1 VPLLAE
7 NGSVD
12 FRNSSA
18 FSGSREAIRAFAIFA
33 VLLAVLGG
41 VSAQLAL
48 RELSVKVLAERLD
61 LGTSEARHVAQRVS
75 EIGRDRDGID
85 FSIVRANREE
95 LTRQLQSRL
104 SVRFFIH
111 HVEVVDRFGIRQLFV
126 VNRSLPRREPR
137 PIPDLS
143 FPEDW
148 PRQAEQIVKWPLAGS
163 EGVVKLGVTTQPI
176 LDELAEIQSSLRMKV
191 IVAAALAFGVLA
203 AGFFYVLHLVRK
215 NRRLEHARQSAART
229 SYVGLLASGL
239 AHEIRNPLNAMN
251 MNLQMLEEEMQGIRG
266 VEKVEREEF
275 TELLDST
282 KTEIK
287 RLEQLVNNFL
297 AYARPARPRFESEDL
312 NVVVRKVIRFLEI
325 DFRQSQVELK
335 TDLEPL
341 LPDVEIDET
350 QFKQALLNL
359 LVNARQVLTEGG
371 VVTLRT
377 RAGSRGDVV
386 LEVEDNG
393 PGIPEEMRERIFEVF
408 YSSRGGGTG
417 LGLPIARQI
426 IERHGGVIELE
437 SEEGEGTRF
446 TIRLP
451 RHHARLGAEPAP
463 AESRP

>member
-7 NGSVD
+7 NGIAD

-18 FSGSREAIRAFAIFA
+18 SSGSREAIRAFAVFA
-33 VLLAVLGG
+33 VLLALLGG

-61 LGTSEARHVAQRVS
+61 LGTLEARHVAQRVT

-95 LTRQLQSRL
+95 LIRQFQSRL

-111 HVEVVDRFGIRQLFV
+111 HIEIVDRFGIRQLFV
-126 VNRSLPRREPR
+126 VNQSLPQREPR

-163 EGVVKLGVTTQPI
+163 EGVVRLGVTTQPI

-191 IVAAALAFGVLA
+191 IIAAALAFGVLV
-203 AGFFYVLHLVRK
+203 AGFFYVMHLVRK

-275 TELLDST
+275 AELLDST

-297 AYARPARPRFESEDL
+297 AYARPARPRFESKDL
-312 NVVVRKVIRFLEI
+312 NAVVREVIRFLEI

-377 RAGSRGDVV
+377 RAGSRGDIV

-393 PGIPEEMRERIFEVF
+393 PGIPAEMRERIFEVF

-437 SEEGEGTRF
+437 SEEGEGTQF

-451 RHHARLGAEPAP
+451 RHHARLGSEPAP
-463 AESRP
+463 AESGS